1 MQKLWI
7 MIAAVAAAAAVPG
20 VANAIVC
27 YTLLDKGDNV
37 LYQDSAPPID
47 MSDSG
52 AALRRGM
59 RQRNEYL
66 MIYEVDTCP
75 PVVAVAGSTGYRA
88 ATVDE
93 IVSGMRAYATH
104 PRLQNLRRHHL
115 VTKDAHGLYAQ
126 FGFATVAKPES
137 HMEKRNPDVYKRA
150 K

>member
-1 MQKLWI
+1 MHKLSI
-7 MIAAVAAAAAVPG
+7 MIAALVAAAAIPG

-37 LYQDSAPPID
+37 LYQDSAPPFD

-75 PVVAVAGSTGYRA
+75 PVAAVAGSTGYRA

-93 IVSGMRAYATH
+93 IVSGMRAYATTG
-104 PRLQNLRRHHL
+104 RGAGG
-115 VTKDAHGLYAQ
+115 VTGSARTSAAPAAPAPSRGGSA
-126 FGFATVAKPES
+126 ATRS
-137 HMEKRNPDVYKRA
+137 GY
-150 K
+150 